1 MLNHSEHDAEPAAPS
16 AVGWLLAISG
26 LSLFVF
32 AVVALSGPGRIDILD
47 GQTRYEVGRSLV
59 EQRDSVVRAPEAW
72 FSVFPGRDGQR
83 YTNYRFPQSAVAAL
97 AIIASDLTGEV
108 REPRRHFFFSLAG
121 AVECGLI
128 AVLYAVWFRR
138 LGLGRGV
145 SLAWAAAGIFCSPIW
160 FYGTT
165 TFDDVLGT
173 LVALA
178 AVTLAFWSL
187 RSFTAAAVVGLLLGI
202 AFNCKPPLVFF
213 AAPALAAGWNGQWPN
228 RRRVVR
234 WAIMLSGI
242 VLGMAGYKLY
252 DLYKFP
258 PSTWAANSEAMRSGY
273 ALMWPGNVWAGLLG
287 LTISPGVGAIWYWP
301 PLVLGV
307 AGVIVWYRR
316 DVARRVGTAHQ
327 ELHGG
332 QCPPYTESELPV
344 VSAVPGGESWFA
356 LSLGLAGAVFLT
368 FIATMTF
375 FAGDPNW
382 GPRYL
387 TPLFALVWLLA
398 PAGAAQFKKPV
409 VAALL
414 TVAFVVQLGALSV
427 EPLRLYIER
436 GLTSSFFLNSPWAY
450 FRPDCSQLLARPRQ
464 IAEIARGDGPQPE
477 QFTPAARPTLPVT
490 VDPGKD
496 GPLTVER
503 YWVLSSWRPWW
514 CSLRHVPMN
523 ERPIELDAAVR
534 NLLAVAGV
542 GVLSLFFGVFLHG
555 RHAVVCSASRS
566 LSMHV
571 DSATPNG

>member
-1 MLNHSEHDAEPAAPS
+1 MLNQSTRDDGTAAPS
-16 AVGWLLAISG
+16 AAGWLLATGG
-26 LSLFVF
+26 LFLFVF

-59 EQRDSVVRAPEAW
+59 EQGDSVVRAPEAW

-83 YTNYRFPQSAVAAL
+83 FTNYRFPQSAIAAL
-97 AIIASDLTGEV
+97 AIIISDLTGEAN
-108 REPRRHFFFSLAG
+108 EPRRHFFFSLAG

-128 AVLYAVWFRR
+128 AVLYAAWFRR
-138 LGLGRGV
+138 LNLGTAV
-145 SLAWAAAGIFCSPIW
+145 SLAWAAAGIFCSPVW

-178 AVTLAFWSL
+178 VVTLAFRSSTRGEVEARRVSEAMPVLPSLTRRASRETNVWSEQHPSL
-187 RSFTAAAVVGLLLGI
+187 PSLTAAAIVGLLMGV

-213 AAPALAAGWNGQWPN
+213 AAPALAAGWNGQWPD
-228 RRRVVR
+228 RRRMVR

-242 VLGMAGYKLY
+242 ALGVAGYKLY

-258 PSTWAANSEAMRSGY
+258 PSTWAANAEAMRSGY

-301 PLVLGV
+301 PLVLGI
-307 AGVIVWYRR
+307 AGVIVRYRR
-316 DVARRVGTAHQ
+316 GV
-327 ELHGG
+327 
-332 QCPPYTESELPV
+332 
-344 VSAVPGGESWFA
+344 GESWFA
-356 LSLGLAGAVFLT
+356 LSLALGGAVFLT

-387 TPLFALVWLLA
+387 TPLFALLWLFA
-398 PAGAAQFKKPV
+398 PAGAARFKKLAI
-409 VAALL
+409 AALL
-414 TVAFVVQLGALSV
+414 GLAFVVQLGALSV

-464 IAEIARGDGPQPE
+464 IIEIARGDGRLPDR
-477 QFTPAARPTLPVT
+477 FTPAARPTLPVT

-503 YWVLSSWRPWW
+503 YWVLRSWRPWW
-514 CSLRHVPMN
+514 SSLRHLPVS
-523 ERPIELDAAVR
+523 ERPIDLNAAIR
-534 NLLAVAGV
+534 NLLVVAGV
-542 GVLSLFFGVFLHG
+542 GALGLFSGLLLRG
-555 RHAVVCSASRS
+555 RACGRRIIARHRNCPR
-566 LSMHV
+566 
-571 DSATPNG
+571 

>member
-1 MLNHSEHDAEPAAPS
+1 MLNHCPHDAAAAGPGT
-16 AVGWLLAISG
+16 AGWLLSVGG
-26 LSLFVF
+26 LFLFTV
-32 AVVALSGPGRIDILD
+32 AVVALSGPGRLDILD

-59 EQRDSVVRAPEAW
+59 EHGESVVRSPEAW

-83 YTNYRFPQSAVAAL
+83 YTKYRFPQSAVAAL
-97 AIIASDLTGEV
+97 TIVASDRTGEV
-108 REPRRHFFFSLAG
+108 NEPRRHFFFSLAG

-138 LGLGRGV
+138 LGQGSAA
-145 SLAWAAAGIFCSPIW
+145 SLAWAMAGVFCSPVW

-173 LVALA
+173 LVTLA
-178 AVTLAFWSL
+178 AVTLAFWSP
-187 RSFTAAAVVGLLLGI
+187 RSFRAAAVVGLLMGI

-213 AAPALAAGWNGQWPN
+213 AAPALAAGWNGEWPD
-228 RRRVVR
+228 RRRVAR

-242 VLGMAGYKLY
+242 ALGVAGYKLY

-258 PSTWAANSEAMRSGY
+258 PSTWAANAETMRSGY
-273 ALMWPGNVWAGLLG
+273 ALMWPGNIWAGLLG
-287 LTISPGVGAIWYWP
+287 LTVSPGVGAIWYWP
-301 PLVLGV
+301 PLVVGI
-307 AGVIVWYRR
+307 AGVVAWYRR
-316 DVARRVGTAHQ
+316 EQ
-327 ELHGG
+327 
-332 QCPPYTESELPV
+332 
-344 VSAVPGGESWFA
+344 WFA

-387 TPLFALVWLLA
+387 TPLFALLWLFA
-398 PAGAAQFKKPV
+398 PAGAARFKRPA

-414 TVAFVVQLGALSV
+414 AVAFVVQLGALSV

-464 IAEIARGDGPQPE
+464 IAQIARGDGPLPE
-477 QFTPAARPTLPVT
+477 RFTPAVRPTLPVT

-514 CSLRHVPMN
+514 TSLRHVPMS
-523 ERPIELDAAVR
+523 ERPIDLDAALR
-534 NLLAVAGV
+534 NLLAAAGA
-542 GVLSLFFGVFLHG
+542 GALLAIFGLLL
-555 RHAVVCSASRS
+555 RHAGRLDGKPRGHSRRENMATIPSPLRS
-566 LSMHV
+566 LAAEAEIGHNLGNL
-571 DSATPNG
+571 PPLG

>member
-1 MLNHSEHDAEPAAPS
+1 MLNHRAHNDETAAPS
-16 AVGWLLAISG
+16 AAGWLVATGG
-26 LSLFVF
+26 LFLFVF

-59 EQRDSVVRAPEAW
+59 EHGDSVVREPDAW

-97 AIIASDLTGEV
+97 AITASDLTGDV
-108 REPRRHFFFSLAG
+108 NEPRRHFFFSLAG

-128 AVLYAVWFRR
+128 AVLYALWFRR
-138 LGLGRGV
+138 LGFGRAA

-173 LVALA
+173 LVTLA
-178 AVTLAFWSL
+178 AVTLAFWSS
-187 RSFTAAAVVGLLLGI
+187 RSFTAAVVAGLLMGI

-228 RRRVVR
+228 RRRMVR
-234 WAIMLSGI
+234 WAIILSGI
-242 VLGMAGYKLY
+242 ALGVAGYKLY
-252 DLYKFP
+252 DFYKFP
-258 PSTWAANSEAMRSGY
+258 PSTWAANAEAMRSGY

-301 PLVLGV
+301 PLVLGI
-307 AGVIVWYRR
+307 AGVVAWYRR
-316 DVARRVGTAHQ
+316 GV
-327 ELHGG
+327 
-332 QCPPYTESELPV
+332 
-344 VSAVPGGESWFA
+344 GESWFA

-387 TPLFALVWLLA
+387 TPLFALVWLFA
-398 PAGAAQFKKPV
+398 PAGAARFKKPAI
-409 VAALL
+409 AALL
-414 TVAFVVQLGALSV
+414 GLAFVVQLGALSV

-464 IAEIARGDGPQPE
+464 IAEIARWDGPQPE
-477 QFTPAARPTLPVT
+477 RFTPAARPTLPVT

-514 CSLRHVPMN
+514 SSLRHLAAS
-523 ERPIELDAAVR
+523 ERPVDLNLAIR
-534 NLLAVAGV
+534 NLLAIADI
-542 GVLSLFFGVFLHG
+542 GVLSLFFGLRLRG
-555 RHAVVCSASRS
+555 RPAA
-566 LSMHV
+566 
-571 DSATPNG
+571 DSNLGTAT